1 MSTDSHQAGS
11 VPITVIQPS
20 VPWSIGLTGALH
32 RHELLS
38 LFVKRQISA
47 RYRQML
53 LGVLWALVE
62 PMGQLLLLTV
72 VFGFLLKVDTAG
84 YPYPVFAFAGLAAW
98 FLFSRATLA
107 VASSLQENMGLISK
121 VYFPRLILPLA
132 AVARELFDA
141 MLMIILLLVL
151 AWAYGI
157 PPTLKLLALPFI
169 LIYSAILALSI
180 GLWLATLMVK
190 FRDIRP
196 ILSLALQAGMYATP
210 IVYSA
215 ELVPERFRF
224 AYELNPMYWAVE
236 FSRWALFGKEV
247 TINAALAWSVG
258 GSLLL
263 LVGGLITFSLF
274 ERMSV
279 DVQ

>member
-1 MSTDSHQAGS
+1 VNAKIEQAERDH
-11 VPITVIQPS
+11 ITVIQPS
-20 VPWSIGLTGALH
+20 VRWSLGFAEALR

-38 LFVKRQISA
+38 LFVARQISS

-62 PMGQLLLLTV
+62 PLGQLLLLTV
-72 VFGFLLKVDTAG
+72 VFGFLLKVNTGG
-84 YPYPVFAFAGLAAW
+84 YPYPVFAFAGLSAW
-98 FLFSRATLA
+98 YLFSRATLA
-107 VASSLQENMGLISK
+107 VAGSLQENMGLISK

-132 AVARELFDA
+132 AVSRELFDA
-141 MLMIILLLVL
+141 LLMIILLLVL
-151 AWAYGI
+151 AMAYGFT
-157 PPTLKLLALPFI
+157 PTLRVLALPLI
-169 LIYSAILALSI
+169 LICSAMLALAI

-196 ILSLALQAGMYATP
+196 ILGLALQGGMYATP
-210 IVYSA
+210 VVYSA
-215 ELVPERFRF
+215 DLVPERFRF

-247 TINAALAWSVG
+247 VINSALSWSAGV
-258 GSLLL
+258 SLLL
-263 LVGGLITFSLF
+263 LLGGLITFSLF

>member
-1 MSTDSHQAGS
+1 MSTKTQKAEHEP
-11 VPITVIQPS
+11 VTVIEPS
-20 VPWSIGLTGALH
+20 VPWSLGLREALR

-38 LFVKRQISA
+38 LFVVRQISA

-62 PMGQLLLLTV
+62 PLGQLLLLTV
-72 VFGFLLKVDTAG
+72 VFGLLLKVNTGG

-107 VASSLQENMGLISK
+107 VAGSLQENMGLISK

-132 AVARELFDA
+132 AVSRELFDA

-169 LIYSAILALSI
+169 LIYSAILALGI

-196 ILSLALQAGMYATP
+196 ILSLALQGGMYATP

-215 ELVPERFRF
+215 DLVPERFRF

-247 TINAALAWSVG
+247 TINAALAWSAG

-263 LVGGLITFSLF
+263 LMGGLITFSMF